1 MKIKSIKLKDFKRF
15 TDLTIEGLPETAQ
28 LVVMIGPNG
37 CGKSSV
43 FDALKLKVYLGDA
56 MREDKIL
63 DNYYRIMEYYF
74 KSNQHEYSRSYY
86 KNVHRAPTDLKVGRY
101 PSRENIVVLF
111 SPVWNCVNVEFH
123 GKELHRQYEWDKS
136 MHVRSAYR
144 NYSAPHSPVV
154 SRDDPLKEDQLVSL
168 MENDEAVASN
178 YWYLASQWLERSSE
192 IEQTGQDLATLQD
205 EMLGEFR
212 DAIGR
217 LFTEP
222 PLVLKNLGHP
232 ADGDLFQFDK
242 GTSERFSFQNL
253 ASGEKAALDLL
264 LDAIVTKAEY
274 DETIICIDE
283 PEAHIHTKLQGKL
296 LEELYNLISPKS
308 QLWIATHSIG
318 MVRKAQDLY
327 REHPESVVFLD
338 FDRNF
343 DEEGTIKPT
352 EPNPNFWAQTYDV
365 ALGDLAKLVG
375 PQRIALCE
383 GKIEDADKGFDAACY
398 NQIFGVRHPE
408 TLFISI
414 GAASDIKV
422 ADKKRIPLI
431 KAIAGGIQTIRIRDK
446 DILKPA
452 QIKKG
457 LQKGIRTLTRREIEN
472 YLLAD
477 EVLIKLCQD
486 KDKSNKTDEL
496 LAAKHNLKKKVLKSN
511 SEEDKPDDKLK
522 CIAADFYKRAKDIL
536 GLQSEYTGKEPE
548 RDFMKCELAPLIQP
562 GMALYAELHE
572 VIFGE

>member
-15 TDLTIEGLPETAQ
+15 ADLTIEGLPKEAK
-28 LVVMIGPNG
+28 LMVMIGPNG

-111 SPVWNCVNVEFH
+111 DPVWNCVNVEFH
-123 GKELHRQYEWDKS
+123 GKELYRQYEWDKS

-144 NYSAPHSPVV
+144 NYSVPHSPII

-178 YWYLASQWLERSSE
+178 YWRLVSQWLERSSE
-192 IEQTGQDLATLQD
+192 VEQTGQDLATLQD
-205 EMLGEFR
+205 EMLGELR

-283 PEAHIHTKLQGKL
+283 PEAHIHTKLQGQL
-296 LEELYNLISPKS
+296 LKELYNLIPDKS

-318 MVRKAQDLY
+318 MVRKAQDLWQADNN
-327 REHPESVVFLD
+327 SVVFLD
-338 FDRNF
+338 FGKDEFGRDRNF
-343 DEEGTIKPT
+343 DEDVTITPA

-365 ALGDLAKLVG
+365 ALGDLAKLVS
-375 PQRIALCE
+375 PKRIVLCE
-383 GKIEDADKGFDAACY
+383 GKIEWAIKGFDATCY
-398 NQIFGVRHPE
+398 NQIFGSRYPDTRFVSVGGRKNVE
-408 TLFISI
+408 N
-414 GAASDIKV
+414 ADILL
-422 ADKKRIPLI
+422 IPVI
-431 KAIAGGIQTIRIRDK
+431 EAIAEGADILRLRDRDRATCQDRKDNAKIGIRILSRK
-446 DILKPA
+446 Y
-452 QIKKG
+452 
-457 LQKGIRTLTRREIEN
+457 IEK
-472 YLLAD
+472 YLLDD
-477 EVLIKLCQD
+477 EVLRQLCVSLGKSD
-486 KDKSNKTDEL
+486 KVEEF
-496 LAAKHNLKKKVLKSN
+496 LAAKDKV
-511 SEEDKPDDKLK
+511 
-522 CIAADFYKRAKDIL
+522 I
-536 GLQSEYTGKEPE
+536 
-548 RDFMKCELAPLIQP
+548 
-562 GMALYAELHE
+562 
-572 VIFGE
+572 